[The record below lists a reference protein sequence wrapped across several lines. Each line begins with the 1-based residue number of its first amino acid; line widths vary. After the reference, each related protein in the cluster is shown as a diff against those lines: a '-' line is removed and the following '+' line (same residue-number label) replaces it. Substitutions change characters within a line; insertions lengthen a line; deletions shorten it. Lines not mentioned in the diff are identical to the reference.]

1 MKKKETNKINNS
13 IDTLELMMAMDQLEK
28 ENGISKEEL
37 MKSIESA
44 VLVAYK
50 KNF

>member
-28 ENGISKEEL
+28 ENGISKE
-37 MKSIESA
+37 
-44 VLVAYK
+44 VLLLKLLKQIYLLLID
-50 KNF
+50 